1 MHIVDGEHGHAHSH
15 HTHEHTHEYTHSHEH
30 VHEEGHEHEHTHEH
44 EEHTHCHE
52 EGHEH
57 CHDHSHGEHTHSHD
71 HGDHCGCGCHHEHPA
86 NEQEALLTYM
96 LDHNKHHAAELLE
109 IAKQVRAAGKEDAAV
124 QIEKAVENF
133 DKGNLYL
140 SLALSLVK

>member
-1 MHIVDGEHGHAHSH
+1 MHIVDGEPGCAHSH

-30 VHEEGHEHEHTHEH
+30 VHEEGHEQ
-44 EEHTHCHE
+44 
-52 EGHEH
+52 EH
-57 CHDHSHGEHTHSHD
+57 CHSHEQGHTHSH
-71 HGDHCGCGCHHEHPA
+71 GHCGSCGGCQQERPA

-109 IAKQVRAAGKEDAAV
+109 LAKQIRGAGKEEAAV

-140 SLALSLVK
+140 SVALSLAKQS

>member
-15 HTHEHTHEYTHSHEH
+15 HTHEHTHEYTHTHEH
-30 VHEEGHEHEHTHEH
+30 VHEAGHEGEHTHN
-44 EEHTHCHE
+44 HE
-52 EGHEH
+52 EGHT
-57 CHDHSHGEHTHSHD
+57 HG
-71 HGDHCGCGCHHEHPA
+71 HCGSCGGCRQEHPA
-86 NEQEALLTYM
+86 NEQEALLAYM

-109 IAKQVRAAGKEDAAV
+109 MAKQFRETGKEEAAV

-140 SLALSLVK
+140 SVALSLVK

>member
-15 HTHEHTHEYTHSHEH
+15 HSHEDGHSHSHEH
-30 VHEEGHEHEHTHEH
+30 CGS
-44 EEHTHCHE
+44 C
-52 EGHEH
+52 
-57 CHDHSHGEHTHSHD
+57 
-71 HGDHCGCGCHHEHPA
+71 CGCQGEHPA

-109 IAKQVRAAGKEDAAV
+109 LAKQIRAAGKEDAAV

>member
-1 MHIVDGEHGHAHSH
+1 MHIVDGEHGHGHSH
-15 HTHEHTHEYTHSHEH
+15 HSHEHTHEYIHSHDHAHEH
-30 VHEEGHEHEHTHEH
+30 GHENEHTHEH
-44 EEHTHCHE
+44 EEQECCC
-52 EGHEH
+52 G
-57 CHDHSHGEHTHSHD
+57 HD
-71 HGDHCGCGCHHEHPA
+71 HGHAHSHEHDEHCGCCGHGHPA
-86 NEQEALLTYM
+86 NEQEALLAYM

-109 IAKQVRAAGKEDAAV
+109 IAKQLKAAGKAEASV